1 MDKTILAARLEQ
13 ANGRVISAASA
24 LAQRF
29 GISPTLVEALNKSPK
44 TTDPDVKRMSALEN
58 VAAILEAM
66 LGVEPVALP
75 VQLEATETE
84 PLVSSET
91 PYKLRPTIK
100 SPNKKAN

>member
-75 VQLEATETE
+75 VQPETD

-91 PYKLRPTIK
+91 PYQLRPTIK